1 MLTASVVIPSL
12 HSPMIDRVVD
22 SLRAQTRPPLE
33 IIVVG
38 MDRAGRLAG
47 RTDLRFVDTGRPIN
61 PAAARNTGAR
71 LAQGDICCFLDADC
85 LAAPDWVEQMLAA
98 HAQGA
103 QVVGGG
109 VALPRSGYWTL
120 CDNLAGLADFM
131 EWSPAGARTHLPSL
145 NFSIRRA
152 LFEAFGGFDERFTRP
167 AGEDTD
173 LCFRLR
179 HKGYTLLFEPRA
191 RITHCP
197 PRNSVRHMWA
207 HFYMFGATYLI
218 LQQRHGDML
227 GRSLRVELCQR
238 FPWLAVILAPLLG
251 LLDALT
257 FYKNNPALRRYWYA
271 LPGVTLARLAWYIG
285 LARGS
290 DRHFV
295 QDSVSLK

>member
-1 MLTASVVIPSL
+1 MLRRIKDAAQRRLFGDRQSIEADHAGRERLLQAMPAHAICAEIGVWEGDFSRRMLDRTRPAKL
-12 HSPMIDRVVD
+12 HLIDPWRYEQDVTYKD
-22 SLRAQTRPPLE
+22 SLYGGQIGGSQAHLDGVYARVCKRFAPE
-33 IIVVG
+33 I
-38 MDRAGRLAG
+38 A
-47 RTDLRFVDTGRPIN
+47 
-61 PAAARNTGAR
+61 
-71 LAQGDICCFLDADC
+71 
-85 LAAPDWVEQMLAA
+85 
-98 HAQGA
+98 
-103 QVVGGG
+103 
-109 VALPRSGYWTL
+109 
-120 CDNLAGLADFM
+120 
-131 EWSPAGARTHLPSL
+131 
-145 NFSIRRA
+145 
-152 LFEAFGGFDERFTRP
+152 

-295 QDSVSLK
+295 QDSVSVK